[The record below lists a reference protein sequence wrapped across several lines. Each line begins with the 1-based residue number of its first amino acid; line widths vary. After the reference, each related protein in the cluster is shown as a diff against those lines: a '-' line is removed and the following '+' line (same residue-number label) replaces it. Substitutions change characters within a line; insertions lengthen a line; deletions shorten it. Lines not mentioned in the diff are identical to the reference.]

1 MLLFSYSKP
10 LLWPASRPQRF
21 SSTDVLKLIC
31 FLIAWGLGIDLPQ
44 TLGQEPAQLS
54 TLESALADPSDV
66 RLTVRSGLEGRWK
79 VGFTTWHRVQVESP
93 RSLSGVLEIQTVD
106 GDGNSVRY
114 SDPKWSFQVGPGTAA
129 SIDVYAKHG
138 RSDRPIRVVAK
149 IEGKNPNEG
158 KPKNEYS
165 HLLSEQERGMPLSAT
180 EPWVI
185 GIGTDRL
192 DLDQGLMKSAGGRA
206 EELRVSELTR
216 LEEIPNSKLG
226 YSGVDAIVFSSS
238 NSLIN
243 QGLSV
248 QQRRGL
254 ADWLGFGGQM
264 LLTWGKGGPELAK
277 HPEFAQWLP
286 GELIGA
292 AVDCEPG
299 PIESLLGSQ
308 DRLGLLESSILKLT
322 SGKMEVLGIT
332 ATRVRLPLIAR
343 WAYGT
348 GSVTWLAAEIDSP
361 VLARWET
368 RPSLL
373 KYLMKEYWEKA
384 ESKASRNVFLSY
396 DDLSGQLNAT
406 LDRFP
411 SLQLGNLG
419 HLVLIAGLLAILIGP
434 LDYYLTVKYLRK
446 PRWTW
451 WTLLAC
457 SLATILTTSFL
468 FRRWKPRDASI
479 NTIELIDVDDQTQ
492 QLQARGFAH
501 CYGGKSGFFD
511 FNSFHRSLSSDSDGL
526 TFREANQVDWFGQ
539 PGKSFGGFES
549 SVTSQLGLP
558 DYSIRTVGT
567 GSFIGGLGIP
577 TAGTKAIEY
586 SWTEK
591 LKIPEQSNGLSTV
604 SGKDDLLQGSFSNP
618 LNIDLLDGVLY
629 FSGRVYTIPGRIR
642 PNERVPISTSIPKD
656 ITRRLQRRAFVAG
669 QEQGVEWNPSDTDNV
684 ERLAE
689 LMSFFRS
696 AGGTS
701 YVGLQHRY
709 LASLDC
715 SDLLKLDRAILFARL
730 PESASNWNLQRDGV
744 QQNELQGKR
753 TTMVRLV
760 LTVQN
765 SNRSFALLKD
775 PSSNEPQP

>member
-21 SSTDVLKLIC
+21 SSTGVLKLIC

-66 RLTVRSGLEGRWK
+66 RLSVRSGLEGRWK

-299 PIESLLGSQ
+299 PI
-308 DRLGLLESSILKLT
+308 
-322 SGKMEVLGIT
+322 
-332 ATRVRLPLIAR
+332 
-343 WAYGT
+343 
-348 GSVTWLAAEIDSP
+348 
-361 VLARWET
+361 
-368 RPSLL
+368 
-373 KYLMKEYWEKA
+373 
-384 ESKASRNVFLSY
+384 
-396 DDLSGQLNAT
+396 
-406 LDRFP
+406 
-411 SLQLGNLG
+411 
-419 HLVLIAGLLAILIGP
+419 
-434 LDYYLTVKYLRK
+434 
-446 PRWTW
+446 
-451 WTLLAC
+451 
-457 SLATILTTSFL
+457 
-468 FRRWKPRDASI
+468 
-479 NTIELIDVDDQTQ
+479 
-492 QLQARGFAH
+492 
-501 CYGGKSGFFD
+501 
-511 FNSFHRSLSSDSDGL
+511 
-526 TFREANQVDWFGQ
+526 
-539 PGKSFGGFES
+539 
-549 SVTSQLGLP
+549 
-558 DYSIRTVGT
+558 
-567 GSFIGGLGIP
+567 
-577 TAGTKAIEY
+577 
-586 SWTEK
+586 
-591 LKIPEQSNGLSTV
+591 
-604 SGKDDLLQGSFSNP
+604 
-618 LNIDLLDGVLY
+618 
-629 FSGRVYTIPGRIR
+629 
-642 PNERVPISTSIPKD
+642 
-656 ITRRLQRRAFVAG
+656 
-669 QEQGVEWNPSDTDNV
+669 
-684 ERLAE
+684 
-689 LMSFFRS
+689 
-696 AGGTS
+696 
-701 YVGLQHRY
+701 
-709 LASLDC
+709 
-715 SDLLKLDRAILFARL
+715 
-730 PESASNWNLQRDGV
+730 
-744 QQNELQGKR
+744 
-753 TTMVRLV
+753 
-760 LTVQN
+760 
-765 SNRSFALLKD
+765 
-775 PSSNEPQP
+775 